1 MKILNATGPD
11 APNLPRLRIRIGLQ
25 VFLPPSP
32 IRSILPR
39 MFLRCSFRQ
48 NLRPSPEGGRRCQE
62 GKSPNTRTSR
72 SARLHIEESYEE
84 RGVSEKE
91 PRDRLGH
98 GEQRVRAGKSPARAE
113 PSPNPSHSD
122 VGSDQ
127 RLIRRSCREGSQS
140 AAHFCR
146 HLHRL
151 DVSGRVLFA
160 FIGTCLAISLLRA
173 MENAARHQIAAQS
186 TSSMRQQVIICTSL
200 S

>member
-1 MKILNATGPD
+1 MKSKETGHENSECDRPRC
-11 APNLPRLRIRIGLQ
+11 PQSPRLRIRIGLQ
-25 VFLPPSP
+25 VLLPPSP
-32 IRSILPR
+32 SPSILPR

-62 GKSPNTRTSR
+62 GTSPNTRTSR

-84 RGVSEKE
+84 RGVSEKKSPE
-91 PRDRLGH
+91 IAWATVNKESG
-98 GEQRVRAGKSPARAE
+98 AGKSPARAE

-127 RLIRRSCREGSQS
+127 RLIRRSCRDGSQS

-173 MENAARHQIAAQS
+173 METQRDIRLLHSQHPA
-186 TSSMRQQVIICTSL
+186 
-200 S
+200 